1 MGADVLL
8 KVGDHL
14 LSMVK
19 ILDDKKDG
27 HGEGE
32 KTDQSKDDLK
42 AKALM
47 KLNLSHGIFRLNLR
61 LKRGK
66 GKETLQFFVFSLS

>member
-8 KVGDHL
+8 KVGNHL
-14 LSMVK
+14 FSMVK
-19 ILDDKKDG
+19 ILDNKKDG

-42 AKALM
+42 AKALI
-47 KLNLSHGIFRLNLR
+47 KLNLSHRIFNLSR
-61 LKRGK
+61 SKREKVTKSLKI
-66 GKETLQFFVFSLS
+66 ELT